1 MDSHIKRKKITTKRK
16 LEQSTDVKKKVKTDI
31 WDNYRYTDTDI
42 IEMNNLIEKYK
53 PGVNITINKRVT
65 RLNIKNRDII
75 KNSKMLGWVS
85 GTKTKYYL
93 LNDTCIDWMRLY
105 YDKQGLNKINMIKEA
120 DHIELLFEGG
130 NKFENTVYKDLKELF
145 GSDFKLVFDG
155 DKINNFLKDRCID
168 GILREGNDDVK
179 KYMDMGIPI
188 IAQGPLI
195 NETNKTY
202 GIADLI
208 VRSDFLEVLFNI
220 FEPDDEIYV
229 NAPKLKCKKYHY
241 RIIDIKWT
249 TLLLCTDG
257 KTLRNQGFFPAYK
270 GQLALYSA
278 ALEQLQGYIP
288 NYAYVMGKSWK
299 ICKPNIDSK
308 DLSLYTG
315 YSAFDRPGIVS
326 YSDKDKNYVELTKK
340 AIKWI
345 QRVST
350 EGKEWS
356 YNNDKPSVKEMYPN
370 MKKNINPIYDKIK
383 THLADKYGELSLCW
397 NVSNNNRN
405 TGYSNGITDIRSDE
419 CTIEKLGI
427 KPDKR
432 GCIIEKLISIN
443 RHSQT
448 KDIIRP
454 KYIRNNMKY
463 WQEYNK
469 LDIYIDFE
477 TINYNLYTKP
487 EDMNIENSYNDTD
500 VAFMIGVGYDYNNQI
515 DTRKILTSLLIDKN
529 KCNTCITLNKKQNW
543 EYVCFY
549 LTDFKVKNEMELF
562 RLLFQFVILR
572 EEIYNRLNKSNTKTR
587 LFHWTKAELTI
598 YNKAIERIKKGEYTE
613 HYLSNKNI
621 ICERYNKDLVYSEMI
636 KLIEQFDSNIIWVD
650 ICDVFQNEPIVIKGS
665 FRFKLKH
672 IGNAFYKNGLI
683 NTKWYDGEMSD
694 GFSAMIKAIELYRE
708 ENKMNNHNKYFKQ
721 IINYNE
727 IDCKVIWEIVRYL
740 RNNHC

>member
-93 LNDTCIDWMRLY
+93 LNDTRIDWMRLY

-229 NAPKLKCKKYHY
+229 KAPKLKCKKYHY